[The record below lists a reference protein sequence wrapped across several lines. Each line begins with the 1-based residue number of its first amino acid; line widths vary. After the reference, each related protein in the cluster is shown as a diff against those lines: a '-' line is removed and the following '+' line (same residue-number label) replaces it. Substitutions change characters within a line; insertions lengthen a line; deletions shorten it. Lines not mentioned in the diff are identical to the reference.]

1 MINDGRIEMP
11 IKDYKFLKA
20 EINKSKEKEFEL
32 LSKIENLEEK
42 IATYYD
48 LFFEIKHISIF
59 ERIFLW
65 KPFLKKYKNI
75 LNNG

>member
-11 IKDYKFLKA
+11 IKDYKSLKE

-32 LSKIENLEEK
+32 LSKIENLEEE

-48 LFFEIKHISIF
+48 LFFEIRHISIF
-59 ERIFLW
+59 GRIFLW
-65 KPFLKKYKNI
+65 KPFLKKYKKT
-75 LNNG
+75 